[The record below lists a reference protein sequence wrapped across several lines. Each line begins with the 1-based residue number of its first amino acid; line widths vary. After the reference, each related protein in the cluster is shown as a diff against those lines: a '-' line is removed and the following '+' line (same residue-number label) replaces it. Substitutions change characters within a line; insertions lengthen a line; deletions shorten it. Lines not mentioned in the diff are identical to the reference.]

1 MKTISTRVISA
12 IVAVILVI
20 ALIYFYDIQGLRFLV
35 YITPFLCVRELVRM
49 LYKREEA
56 PGLQWF
62 FVLLS
67 LLTFFIT
74 AKAPE
79 FGILGFASLSV
90 IYCSFC
96 VLNEKKFSDL
106 EALKFFMSKGVL
118 GFMYV
123 GVLPGLA
130 YRILDLKN
138 GKIWF
143 LSMLFVVFAGD
154 TMAYVFGTLWGKHK
168 ISPLISPKKSFEG
181 AMGGLLGSL
190 LAGGAIHFFLP
201 QYAFWILALVGIL
214 TGFISQLGDFF
225 ESLLKRVAN
234 RKDSGTI
241 MPGHGGILDRLDG
254 VLFGAPIF
262 LTFATLIEK
271 LF

>member
-1 MKTISTRVISA
+1 MKTISTRVVSA
-12 IVAVILVI
+12 IVAVIIVA
-20 ALIYFYDIQGLRFLV
+20 ALIYFFDIQGLRFLI
-35 YITPFLCVRELVRM
+35 YLTPFLGVRELVRM

-56 PGLQWF
+56 PGLQIF
-62 FVLLS
+62 FVLLT
-67 LLTFFIT
+67 LIIFFIT
-74 AKAPE
+74 ARAID
-79 FGILGFASLSV
+79 FSMLSFASLSV
-90 IYCSFC
+90 LFC
-96 VLNEKKFSDL
+96 AFCILNEKKFSDL

-118 GFMYV
+118 GFLYI

-130 YRILDLKN
+130 YQITELKN
-138 GKIWF
+138 GEIWF
-143 LSMLFVVFAGD
+143 LSLLAVVFAGD
-154 TMAYVFGTLWGKHK
+154 TLAYGFGMLWGKHK

-181 AMGGLLGSL
+181 ALGGLLGSL

-201 QYAFWILALVGIL
+201 QYDIWILMLVGVL

-254 VLFGAPIF
+254 VLFGVPIF
-262 LTFATLIEK
+262 LTFAHLIEK